1 MTVRSANSIARMKSG
16 VGLKAQH
23 YRTILDSR
31 PAAGFFEV
39 HAENFMGAGGPPH
52 RYLEAIRSHY
62 PLSIHGVGLNIGGSQ
77 PLDRGHLQRLKHLLD
92 RYQPELF
99 SEHLAWS
106 SHGGTFL
113 NDLLPLP
120 YTPLTLDLVCNHID
134 ETQAFLGRRM
144 LLENPS
150 TYVTFAESTL
160 MEEEFIAAIARRTG
174 CGLLLDVNNAYVSSV
189 NQQRDPGQYLD
200 QYPLQHVEQFHLAG
214 FAETHDPAGER
225 LLIDTHG
232 DQVHADVWQL
242 YADVVSRAR
251 AAPTLIEWDNEV
263 PEWPTLLAEAHKAD
277 SIVAS
282 VQTSCGSVEP
292 VRAGGA
298 R

>member
-1 MTVRSANSIARMKSG
+1 MTISSTGTAGHIKSG

-23 YRTILDSR
+23 YRTVLDSR

-52 RYLEAIRSHY
+52 RYLEAIRGHY

-77 PLDRGHLQRLKHLLD
+77 PLDRTHLQRLKQLLD
-92 RYQPELF
+92 RYEAALF

-106 SHGGTFL
+106 SHGGLFL

-120 YTPLTLDLVCNHID
+120 YTPAMLDLVCNHID
-134 ETQAFLGRRM
+134 ETQAVLGRRM

-150 TYVTFAESTL
+150 TYVTFSEST
-160 MEEEFIAAIARRTG
+160 MTEEAFIAAIARRTG

-189 NQQRDPGQYLD
+189 NQRRDPARYLD
-200 QYPLQHVEQFHLAG
+200 QYPLQYVEQFHLAG
-214 FAETHDPAGER
+214 FAETHAPAGER

-232 DQVHADVWQL
+232 DRVHAEVWQL
-242 YADVVSRAR
+242 YADVVSRAP
-251 AAPTLIEWDNEV
+251 AAPTLVEWDNEV
-263 PEWPTLLAEAHKAD
+263 PELQTLLAEAHKAD
-277 SIVAS
+277 AIVAS
-282 VQTSCGSVEP
+282 VRTSPGTTAMA
-292 VRAGGA
+292 RAGGA

>member
-1 MTVRSANSIARMKSG
+1 MTERNAKSTTRMKSG

-52 RYLEAIRSHY
+52 RHLEAIRGHY
-62 PLSIHGVGLNIGGSQ
+62 PLSIHGVGLNIGGRQ
-77 PLDRGHLQRLKHLLD
+77 PLDRGHLERLKHLLD

-106 SHGGTFL
+106 SHGSLFL

-120 YTPLTLDLVCNHID
+120 YTRSTLDLVCDHID
-134 ETQAFLGRRM
+134 ETQTFLGRRM

-160 MEEEFIAAIARRTG
+160 AEEEFIAAIASRTG

-189 NQQRDPGQYLD
+189 NQRRDPALYLD
-200 QYPLQHVEQFHLAG
+200 RYPLHHVEQFHLAG
-214 FAETHDPAGER
+214 FAETHDGDGGR

-232 DQVHADVWQL
+232 DHVHAEVWQL
-242 YADVVSRAR
+242 YADVLSRAP

-263 PEWPTLLAEAHKAD
+263 PEWHALLAEAHKAD
-277 SIVAS
+277 VLVAS
-282 VQTSCGSVEP
+282 VRTASDAATMARS
-292 VRAGGA
+292 GGA

>member
-1 MTVRSANSIARMKSG
+1 MTTRSAGSAGGLKSG

-52 RYLEAIRSHY
+52 RYLEAIRTDY
-62 PLSIHGVGLNIGGSQ
+62 PLSIHGVGLNIGSAQ
-77 PLDRGHLQRLKHLLD
+77 PLDRLHLQRLKRLLD

-120 YTPLTLDLVCNHID
+120 YTRSTLDLVCSHVD

-160 MEEEFIAAIARRTG
+160 AEGEFIAAIARRTG

-189 NQQRDPGQYLD
+189 NQRRDPAQYLD
-200 QYPLQHVEQFHLAG
+200 RFPLQHVEQFHLAG
-214 FAETHDPAGER
+214 FAETRDPAGER
-225 LLIDTHG
+225 LLIDHHG
-232 DQVHADVWQL
+232 DRVHADVWQL
-242 YADVVSRAR
+242 YADVVIRAPT
-251 AAPTLIEWDNEV
+251 APTLIEWDNEV
-263 PEWPTLLAEAHKAD
+263 PELPALLAEARKAD
-277 SIVAS
+277 AIVAS
-282 VQTSCGSVEP
+282 VRNSLGP
-292 VRAGGA
+292 VATAWAIGA

>member
-1 MTVRSANSIARMKSG
+1 MTARSANSTARMKSG

-23 YRTILDSR
+23 YRTILDSQ
-31 PAAGFFEV
+31 PATGFFEV

-52 RYLEAIRSHY
+52 RYLEAIRREY

-77 PLDRGHLQRLKHLLD
+77 PLDRAHLQRLRQLLD
-92 RYQPELF
+92 RYQPDFF

-106 SHGGTFL
+106 SHGGMFL

-120 YTPLTLDLVCNHID
+120 YTRSTLDLVCDHID

-150 TYVTFAESTL
+150 TYVTFPESTL
-160 MEEEFIAAIARRTG
+160 TEEAFIAAIARRTG
-174 CGLLLDVNNAYVSSV
+174 CGLLLDINNAYVSSV
-189 NQQRDPGQYLD
+189 NQRRDPAQYLD

-214 FAETHDPAGER
+214 FAESHDPAGER

-232 DQVHADVWQL
+232 DHVHADVWQL
-242 YADVVSRAR
+242 YADIVSRVP

-263 PEWPTLLAEAHKAD
+263 PEWQTLLAEAQKAD
-277 SIVAS
+277 AIVAS
-282 VQTSCGSVEP
+282 VRSSPGPVGI

>member
-1 MTVRSANSIARMKSG
+1 MTTRSAGSAGGLKSG

-31 PAAGFFEV
+31 PAAGLFEV

-52 RYLEAIRSHY
+52 RYLEAIRTHY

-77 PLDRGHLQRLKHLLD
+77 PLDRLHLQRLKQLLD
-92 RYQPELF
+92 RYQPDLF

-106 SHGGTFL
+106 SHGGMFL

-120 YTPLTLDLVCNHID
+120 YTPSTLDVVCDHID
-134 ETQAFLGRRM
+134 ETQTFLGRRM

-160 MEEEFIAAIARRTG
+160 AEEEFIAAIARRTG

-189 NQQRDPGQYLD
+189 NQRRDPSQYLD
-200 QYPLQHVEQFHLAG
+200 RYPLQHVEQFHLAG
-214 FAETHDPAGER
+214 FAETRDPAGGR
-225 LLIDTHG
+225 LLIDHHG
-232 DQVHADVWQL
+232 DRVHADVWQL
-242 YADVVSRAR
+242 YANVVSRAPT
-251 AAPTLIEWDNEV
+251 APTLIEWDNEV
-263 PEWPTLLAEAHKAD
+263 PELPALLAEAHKAD
-277 SIVAS
+277 AIVAS
-282 VQTSCGSVEP
+282 ARTSHGP
-292 VRAGGA
+292 VATARASGA
-298 R
+298 H

>member
-1 MTVRSANSIARMKSG
+1 MNTRSAGPALPFKSG

-31 PAAGFFEV
+31 PKAGFFEV

-52 RYLEAIRSHY
+52 RYLEAIRGHY

-77 PLDRGHLQRLKHLLD
+77 PLDRTHLRRLRQLLD
-92 RYQPELF
+92 RYQPDLF

-106 SHGGTFL
+106 SHGGLFL

-120 YTPLTLDLVCNHID
+120 YTRSTLDLVCNHID

-150 TYVTFAESTL
+150 TYITFAESTL
-160 MEEEFIAAIARRTG
+160 TEEEFIAAIAQRTG
-174 CGLLLDVNNAYVSSV
+174 CGLLLDVNNAYVSSI
-189 NQQRDPGQYLD
+189 NQQRDPAQYLD
-200 QYPLQHVEQFHLAG
+200 RYPLQHVEQFHLAG
-214 FAETHDPAGER
+214 FAETQDPSGAR

-242 YADVVSRAR
+242 YVDVVSRAPR
-251 AAPTLIEWDNEV
+251 APTLIEWDNEV
-263 PEWPTLLAEAHKAD
+263 PEWHTLLAEAHKAD
-277 SIVAS
+277 AIVAS
-282 VQTSCGSVEP
+282 VRPSPGP
-292 VRAGGA
+292 VATAHAGGA
-298 R
+298 H

>member
-1 MTVRSANSIARMKSG
+1 MQSG
-16 VGLKAQH
+16 VSLKAQH
-23 YRTILDSR
+23 YRMVLDSR

-52 RYLEAIRSHY
+52 RYLEAIRGHY

-77 PLDRGHLQRLKHLLD
+77 PLDRSHLQRLKDLLD

-106 SHGGTFL
+106 SHGGLFL

-120 YTPLTLDLVCNHID
+120 YTRSTLELVCNHID

-160 MEEEFIAAIARRTG
+160 TEEEFIGEIAKRTG
-174 CGLLLDVNNAYVSSV
+174 CGLLLDINNAYVSSV
-189 NQQRDPGQYLD
+189 NQRREPTQYLD
-200 QYPLQHVEQFHLAG
+200 RYPLEHVEQFHLAG
-214 FAETHDPAGER
+214 FAETRDPDGER

-232 DQVHADVWQL
+232 DQVHVDVWQL
-242 YADVVSRAR
+242 YAGVVSRAP
-251 AAPTLIEWDNEV
+251 AAPTLIEWDNDV
-263 PEWPTLLAEAHKAD
+263 PEWPTLIAEARKAD
-277 SIVAS
+277 AIIAS
-282 VQTSCGSVEP
+282 VQSPPGAAEP
-292 VRAGGA
+292 ARAGGA